1 MRKMLVYGHPASQVL
16 PLWNYF
22 PVKAIMLN
30 AFQIASTKKLY
41 EKVKEV
47 GLRKVFHIPEGVQ
60 IWLDSGGY
68 QALRRGGKLKV
79 ENVIKWYNDMKPD
92 YCIALD
98 NPVAPNDPKAEKKV
112 KENIENAK
120 KMYGEVN
127 CELLPVY
134 HPVKEELLWEYYQG
148 YSFSDI
154 KAVGGLIPR
163 ILTQKNASRK
173 EGWEF
178 LVRVREMESSWLHA
192 LGLGSPTTY
201 PKLMAL
207 GYQSADTQTWRH
219 KAAYGKIVL
228 PGKGERHVSGK
239 KIRFGRK
246 KISEEEKVEAV
257 RIARK
262 LGMSWGELVKDF
274 KARAIF
280 NAYVLHLV
288 SSTPS
293 QFPHRMP

>member
-1 MRKMLVYGHPASQVL
+1 MLVFGHPASQVL
-16 PLWNYF
+16 PLWRHF

-30 AFQIASTKKLY
+30 AFQIASHKRLY
-41 EKVKEV
+41 EKVKEA
-47 GLRKVFHIPEGVQ
+47 GLRKVFNIPDEVQ
-60 IWLDSGGY
+60 VWLDSGGY
-68 QALRRGGKLKV
+68 QALRRGVRLNV
-79 ENVIKWYNDMKPD
+79 ESVIKWYNEMKPD

-98 NPVAPNDPKAEKKV
+98 SPVAPNDPKAEKKV
-112 KENIENAK
+112 NENIENAK
-120 KMYGEVN
+120 EMFGKVE

-148 YSFSDI
+148 YSFAKM

-173 EGWEF
+173 EGWDF
-178 LVRVREMESSWLHA
+178 LIRVREIEDSWLHA

-228 PGKGERHVSGK
+228 PGKGERHISGK
-239 KIRFGRK
+239 EIRFGRK
-246 KISEEEKVEAV
+246 KISEDEKVEAM
-257 RIARK
+257 RIAKR
-262 LGMSWGELVKDF
+262 LGMSWNELVKDF

-288 SSTPS
+288 SSTYLQRPY
-293 QFPHRMP
+293 RTL

>member
-1 MRKMLVYGHPASQVL
+1 MLVFGHPVSQVI
-16 PLWNYF
+16 PLWKYF

-30 AFQIASTKKLY
+30 AFQIAKAKRLY
-41 EKVKEV
+41 EKIREHGIREV
-47 GLRKVFHIPEGVQ
+47 FGIPDEVRV
-60 IWLDSGGY
+60 WLDSGGY
-68 QALRRGGKLKV
+68 QALRRGIKLKV
-79 ENVIKWYNDMKPD
+79 EDVIKWYNEMKAD

-98 NPVAPNDPKAEKKV
+98 SPIAPNDPKAEKKV
-112 KENIENAK
+112 KDNIRNAK
-120 KMYGEVN
+120 EMYRKVN

-134 HPVKEELLWEYYQG
+134 HPVNDDLLWEYYQG
-148 YSFSDI
+148 YSFANM

-163 ILTQKNASRK
+163 ILTQKNASRR
-173 EGWEF
+173 EGWDF

-201 PKLMAL
+201 PRLMSL

-228 PGKGERHVSGK
+228 PGRGERHITGK
-239 KIRFGRK
+239 EIKFGRR
-246 KISEEEKVEAV
+246 KISEDEKEEAV
-257 RIARK
+257 RIARR
-262 LGMSWGELVKDF
+262 LNFAWSQLVNDF

-288 SSTPS
+288 STSPIPFPS
-293 QFPHRMP
+293 RTA

>member
-1 MRKMLVYGHPASQVL
+1 MLVYGHPVSQVL
-16 PLWNYF
+16 PLWKYF

-30 AFQIASTKKLY
+30 AFQIAKARKLY
-41 EKVKEV
+41 EKIKDE
-47 GLRKVFHIPEGVQ
+47 GLRKVFNVPDEVQ

-68 QALRRGGKLKV
+68 QALRRGVKLKV
-79 ENVIKWYNDMKPD
+79 SEVIKWYNEMKPD

-112 KENIENAK
+112 KENIRNAK
-120 KMYGEVN
+120 EMFEKVE
-127 CELLPVY
+127 CKLLPVY
-134 HPVKEELLWEYYQG
+134 HPVSEELLWEYYQG
-148 YSFSDI
+148 YSFSDM

-163 ILTQKNASRK
+163 ILTQRNASRK
-173 EGWEF
+173 EGWNF
-178 LVRVREMESSWLHA
+178 LVRVREIESSWLHA

-201 PKLMAL
+201 PKLMAI

-228 PGKGERHVSGK
+228 PGKGERHISGK
-239 KIRFGRK
+239 EIRFGRK
-246 KISEEEKVEAV
+246 KISEDEKAEALK
-257 RIARK
+257 IARS
-262 LGMSWGELVKDF
+262 LNLSWHQLVKDF

-288 SSTPS
+288 STSQA
-293 QFPHRMP
+293 QFPFRAA

>member
-1 MRKMLVYGHPASQVL
+1 MLVYGHPVSQVL
-16 PLWNYF
+16 PLWKYF

-30 AFQIASTKKLY
+30 AFQIAKARKLY
-41 EKVKEV
+41 EKIKDE
-47 GLRKVFHIPEGVQ
+47 GLRKVFNVPDEVQ

-68 QALRRGGKLKV
+68 QALRRGVKLKV
-79 ENVIKWYNDMKPD
+79 SEVIKWYNEMKPD

-112 KENIENAK
+112 KENIRNAK
-120 KMYGEVN
+120 EMFEKVG
-127 CELLPVY
+127 CKLLPVY
-134 HPVKEELLWEYYQG
+134 HPVPEELLWEYYQG
-148 YSFSDI
+148 YSFSDM

-163 ILTQKNASRK
+163 ILTQRNASRK
-173 EGWEF
+173 EGWNF
-178 LVRVREMESSWLHA
+178 LVRVREIESSWLHA

-201 PKLMAL
+201 PKLMAI

-228 PGKGERHVSGK
+228 PGKGERHISGK
-239 KIRFGRK
+239 EIRFGRK
-246 KISEEEKVEAV
+246 KISEDEKAEALK
-257 RIARK
+257 IAK
-262 LGMSWGELVKDF
+262 SLNLSWHQLVKDF

-288 SSTPS
+288 STSQA
-293 QFPHRMP
+293 QFPFRAA